1 MTQLTQVAPSAT
13 QRVLVFGPPKVGKT
27 ELVGNLAEKFN
38 LIWFDCD
45 QGFSTLFK
53 LPPEWQARIDLI
65 TIPDSRVYP
74 ICIETWLKVIRG
86 DAGTVCD
93 KHGKWNCQLCIKDGS
108 PVNHVELSKTPAD
121 TIVVF
126 DSLTQLTNSAIA
138 NITRSQPD
146 DYKMERDDWGNLKI
160 LIEKFLSQVQ
170 AARYNIVCIT
180 HEEEVE
186 MVDGASKL
194 VASSGSSRSS
204 RNTAKYFDHVV
215 YGQIV
220 NGKHKFGSSTAYK
233 ASVVTGSRSGLEIEK
248 KETPSLL
255 DIFTT
260 PDTVSISNEQRE
272 TLIAALETVKKEIQ
286 S

>member
-1 MTQLTQVAPSAT
+1 M
-13 QRVLVFGPPKVGKT
+13 
-27 ELVGNLAEKFN
+27 
-38 LIWFDCD
+38 
-45 QGFSTLFK
+45 LF
-53 LPPEWQARIDLI
+53 
-65 TIPDSRVYP
+65 
-74 ICIETWLKVIRG
+74 
-86 DAGTVCD
+86 
-93 KHGKWNCQLCIKDGS
+93 
-108 PVNHVELSKTPAD
+108 
-121 TIVVF
+121 
-126 DSLTQLTNSAIA
+126 
-138 NITRSQPD
+138 RS
-146 DYKMERDDWGNLKI
+146 
-160 LIEKFLSQVQ
+160 
-170 AARYNIVCIT
+170 CIT